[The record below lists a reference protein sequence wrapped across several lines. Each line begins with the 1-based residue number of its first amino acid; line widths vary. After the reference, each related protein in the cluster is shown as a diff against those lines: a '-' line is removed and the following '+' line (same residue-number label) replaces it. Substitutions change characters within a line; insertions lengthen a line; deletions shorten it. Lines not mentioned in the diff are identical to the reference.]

1 VARHGIGLARRI
13 AESEGG
19 RLQLTN
25 TKPTTFTLLVPATPP
40 PAGPMPPAPVPG

>member
-1 VARHGIGLARRI
+1 MGLALARRI

-25 TKPTTFTLLVPATPP
+25 ANPTTFTLLVPATPK
-40 PAGPMPPAPVPG
+40 PAAPMSPAALPV